1 MSDTA
6 RDAQAPEDWQTEIR
20 RVEQLLFTVDE
31 TAEMLRVSRSR
42 VFRLLRSKH
51 LASVRIGG
59 SRRIPRDAILQF
71 VEQLQSGALEVP
83 A

>member
-1 MSDTA
+1 MSDAA

-31 TAEMLRVSRSR
+31 TAQMLRVSRSR
-42 VFRLLRSKH
+42 VFRLLRSNH

-59 SRRIPRDAILQF
+59 SRRVTRDAIEQF
-71 VEQLQSGALEVP
+71 VEQLQSGALQVP